1 MFARKKDI
9 LIILGIL
16 LTAAAIWGGYS
27 LLHRAPAQQAV
38 IQYDGKIAKTVS
50 LSENQEFSLTE
61 DPTVHFRVKD
71 GAIAFVNSSCPDK
84 ICEQTGFLSKSG
96 QTAACLP
103 KKVLLKVV
111 GSNKQDV
118 DTIAN

>member
-16 LTAAAIWGGYS
+16 LTAGVIWAVFW
-27 LLHRAPAQQAV
+27 LTQRIPANQAV
-38 IQYDGKIAKTVS
+38 IQYDGKTVKTVS
-50 LSENQEFSLTE
+50 LTEDQEFSLKE
-61 DPTVHFRVKD
+61 DPTVHFQVKD
-71 GAIAFVNSSCPDK
+71 GAIAFVDSSCPDK
-84 ICEQTGFLSKSG
+84 ICEHTGFLSKSG

-111 GSNKQDV
+111 GSEGQPV
-118 DTIAN
+118 DIVAN

>member
-1 MFARKKDI
+1 M
-9 LIILGIL
+9 GIL
-16 LTAAAIWGGYS
+16 LAAVAIWGEYTFLYS
-27 LLHRAPAQQAV
+27 GPAQQAI
-38 IQYDGKIAKTVS
+38 IQYDGKTVKTVS

-71 GAIAFVNSSCPDK
+71 GAIAFVNASCPDK

-111 GSNKQDV
+111 GPDKHDV

>member
-9 LIILGIL
+9 IIIVGIL
-16 LTAAAIWGGYS
+16 LAAVAIWGEYTFLYS
-27 LLHRAPAQQAV
+27 GPAQQAI
-38 IQYDGKIAKTVS
+38 IQYDGKTVKTVS

-71 GAIAFVNSSCPDK
+71 GAIAFVNASCPDK

-111 GSNKQDV
+111 GPDKQDV
-118 DTIAN
+118 DTVAN